1 MPPLGYRQMPPAPD
15 AVTAEDELESTV
27 SELYRR
33 AVACDHYENDEAI
46 DAIFQA
52 VQDGLL
58 TPEEATDLVLGK
70 ML

>member
-1 MPPLGYRQMPPAPD
+1 MSSLDYCQVSPAPD
-15 AVTAEDELESTV
+15 AVSVEDELESTF
-27 SELYRR
+27 SDLYRR
-33 AVACDHYENDEAI
+33 AIESDHYEKDEAI

-52 VQDGLL
+52 VQDELL